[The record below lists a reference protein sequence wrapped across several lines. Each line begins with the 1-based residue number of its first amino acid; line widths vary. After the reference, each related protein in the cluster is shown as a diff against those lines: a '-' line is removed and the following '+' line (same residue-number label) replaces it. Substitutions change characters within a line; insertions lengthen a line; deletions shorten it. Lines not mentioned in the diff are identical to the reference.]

1 MAWGFGFDSNKNRDD
16 KELELDSA
24 NPEFTFQYDDKN
36 TGLAGQQLYN
46 EKSVVYFDTHF
57 NGLSRETRTT
67 RPIDAKL

>member
-1 MAWGFGFDSNKNRDD
+1 MVWGFGFDSNKNRDD

-57 NGLSRETRTT
+57 NGLSREK
-67 RPIDAKL
+67 I